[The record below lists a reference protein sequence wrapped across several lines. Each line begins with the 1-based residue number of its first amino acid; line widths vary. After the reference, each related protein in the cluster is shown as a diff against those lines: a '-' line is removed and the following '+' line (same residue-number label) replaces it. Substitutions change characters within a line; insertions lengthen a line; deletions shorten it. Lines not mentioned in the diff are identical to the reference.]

1 MKRKIPCGF
10 AVLFSTLWLLNATA
24 QTTAPTAQI
33 LPKAPADVNID
44 GQLGE
49 WNETSFIYNN
59 ESKIKYIVS
68 SDDNYLYLTANLDQ
82 RAIRQKVL
90 GAGVTLSINTEGKK
104 KKSFS
109 LTYPVPVTDDNLNYM
124 EKQHARQTHAK
135 ASGFKGVD
143 DDMVLPDPHG
153 FKAAFAFKDEG
164 GMGYEVAIPL
174 KALNMK
180 PGTSSLNI
188 NITINALD
196 KPSMG
201 GDAPAT
207 SPAGGGGRGGSRG
220 GGGRGG
226 SRPPSGAPGDARDD
240 TPADL
245 YTATEFWL
253 TYTLPG
259 K

>member
-1 MKRKIPCGF
+1 M
-10 AVLFSTLWLLNATA
+10 VLIGALWLFTANA
-24 QTTAPTAQI
+24 QTTAPVAQP

-44 GQLGE
+44 GQLTE
-49 WNETSFIYNN
+49 WSEPSFIFDNT
-59 ESKIKYIVS
+59 SKLKYIVS

-90 GAGVTLSINTEGKK
+90 GAGITVSINAEGKK
-104 KKSFS
+104 KRSFS
-109 LTYPVPVTDDNLNYM
+109 FTYPVPVTDDNLNYM

-143 DDMVLPDPHG
+143 DDMTLPDSHG
-153 FKAAFAFKDEG
+153 FKAAFAFKDE

-174 KALNMK
+174 KALNLK

-188 NITINALD
+188 NIMVNALD
-196 KPSMG
+196 KPVG
-201 GDAPAT
+201 GSGDVSAT
-207 SPAGGGGRGGSRG
+207 ASGGGGRGGSRG
-220 GGGRGG
+220 GGGGGRGSRGG
-226 SRPPSGAPGDARDD
+226 GGSQTPGSTEAHDD
-240 TPADL
+240 TPVDMYSAND
-245 YTATEFWL
+245 FWL